1 MIYYSKSTNA
11 FYDDEIHGNLMPED
25 VIEISKELH
34 VSLLSGQEAGKQI
47 SSDNDGNPILIDRVY
62 VELNYAQK
70 RAQEYPTI
78 ADQLD
83 LLYHDIKAGNLE
95 NGNWI
100 AAIETV
106 KQQFPKE

>member
-34 VSLLSGQEAGKQI
+34 VSLLSGQEVGKQI
-47 SSDNDGNPILIDRVY
+47 SSDDDGNPILINRVY

-70 RAQEYPTI
+70 RAQEYPSFI
-78 ADQLD
+78 DYLDGIVKGDQAQIDKYISDCLAV
-83 LLYHDIKAGNLE
+83 KA
-95 NGNWI
+95 
-100 AAIETV
+100 
-106 KQQFPKE
+106 KYPKE